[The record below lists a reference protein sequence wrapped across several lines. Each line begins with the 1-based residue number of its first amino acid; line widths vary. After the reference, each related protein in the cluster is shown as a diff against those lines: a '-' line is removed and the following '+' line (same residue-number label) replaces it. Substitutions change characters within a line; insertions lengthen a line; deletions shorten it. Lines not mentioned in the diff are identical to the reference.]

1 MPEWMME
8 DYAEVWR
15 NDPDNALTRIVDW
28 FAYWSLTQKEFCR
41 RFVVVHSTEVPKWK
55 NTNQHLIFYTP
66 ERYFVKF
73 GS

>member
-1 MPEWMME
+1 MPDWMME
-8 DYAEVWR
+8 DYAEVWQS
-15 NDPDNALTRIVDW
+15 DPNNAMARIVDW

-41 RFVVVHSTEVPKWK
+41 RFVVVHPTEVPKWK
-55 NTNQHLIFYTP
+55 TTNQHLIFYTP